1 MNFRN
6 HLTYPLVSIIIPTRT
21 DATPNTFGWLL
32 KSLLGIVILGL
43 AFPTFAD
50 PSSSATSSTPIIK
63 VAGNTNTILD
73 DISSAITTSDLE
85 AVPKAKFDWT
95 KQPHYTKSPRPG
107 GFVVPA
113 GPKAAEYPGQYSLFD
128 FVTGKER
135 ATKPVQ
141 PYSPFALQTTPAFDI
156 NFNYLEKPGHEEDLF
171 DPVKRIHL
179 GDDFL
184 LSFGGQFW
192 YRYMHE

>member
-73 DISSAITTSDLE
+73 DVDSAVTKITTSDLE
-85 AVPKAKFDWT
+85 AVPKSKFDWT
-95 KQPHYTKSPRPG
+95 KQPPHAPSPRPG
-107 GFVVPA
+107 GFVVPP
-113 GPKAAEYPGQYSLFD
+113 GPKAAEYPGQYSLWD
-128 FVTGKER
+128 FVTGK
-135 ATKPVQ
+135 
-141 PYSPFALQTTPAFDI
+141 
-156 NFNYLEKPGHEEDLF
+156 
-171 DPVKRIHL
+171 
-179 GDDFL
+179 
-184 LSFGGQFW
+184 
-192 YRYMHE
+192 

>member
-21 DATPNTFGWLL
+21 DATLNTFGWLL

-73 DISSAITTSDLE
+73 DIGSAVTTLE
-85 AVPKAKFDWT
+85 AQRTDTVPLETVPKAKFDWT
-95 KQPHYTKSPRPG
+95 KQPHHSKAPRPG

-113 GPKAAEYPGQYSLFD
+113 GPKATEYPGQWSLWD

-135 ATKPVQ
+135 ETKPVQ

-156 NFNYLEKPGHEEDLF
+156 NFNYLENL
-171 DPVKRIHL
+171 DP
-179 GDDFL
+179 D
-184 LSFGGQFW
+184 
-192 YRYMHE
+192 